1 MIKDGPGIH
10 DGISSMVSDLK
21 LNRAS
26 NGKVDKEFSSLA
38 VLFLS
43 AARQGED
50 WSHDCKDAV
59 SLADKK

>member
-1 MIKDGPGIH
+1 MVKDGPGIH
-10 DGISSMVSDLK
+10 DGISSMVSALE
-21 LNRAS
+21 LNQAS
-26 NGKVDKEFSSLA
+26 NGKVDEEFSSLA

-50 WSHDCKDAV
+50 WSLDCRDDV